1 MPLLPPWSRRTFLA
15 TAGASALTLT
25 AVPYAAAAPGT
36 TATGT
41 TAPAAAAGG
50 DEFATLRGR
59 WLDLALGTGYDATTE
74 PYATRLKQTGTM
86 AAGFRASM
94 APAATSLWADCP
106 FDPPAGITQSY
117 SRLWTMTQAYL
128 QDGTGLT
135 GDAGLL
141 ADVISGIDHVSAKVY
156 HAGTTPYGNW
166 WEWQIGSPRLLMDLV
181 AALYDHLTEAQIQAA
196 CAAVDH
202 FIPDAVL
209 ADYSGTS
216 TGANRVD
223 LCRSVAMRGVNGRSA
238 EKIALARD
246 ALSPVF
252 PYVTEGDGL
261 HADGSFIQHTTIAYS
276 GTYGQVMLDGL
287 GRLFT
292 LLAGSTWDV
301 TDPNRQIILDSV
313 EHAYAPVI
321 YNGLAM
327 DSVNGRAVSRG
338 YLKGDDAHV
347 MRSDHF
353 HGNGL
358 IAAMAVI
365 AGGAPDE
372 ERLRWQGMIKGWIR
386 RNTVTPPLT
395 APQFGVADLSRLQA
409 VADAP
414 VKAAPEP
421 VAHALFASM
430 DRAVH
435 RRPGWAA
442 NLSMSSE
449 RISYYECGNG
459 ENPHGWHT
467 GAGMLYWWPGEQAND
482 QYTDWFWPTV
492 DPYRMPGTTVSTKR
506 LADNA
511 GGEWGAAKP
520 AVQWVGGASDGEFAA
535 VGQHVKGLNSTL
547 EARKSWFCVAD
558 TVICLGAGITATDGV
573 PVETVVDNRNLG
585 AGGKGAFTLDERR
598 RPKWAHLAGHGG
610 WVFPGGTDALHTLR
624 EARTGSWN
632 DINTTSS
639 TEQQTRTFQTL
650 WLDHGKDP
658 SDASYAYLLMPGAS
672 RRTLAARADD
682 HGWLEVLAN
691 TAARQAVAVRSL
703 GLTAA
708 NFWQAGT
715 VGPLTASAP
724 ASVLVRRKQ
733 RTATLHISEPPR
745 TGQPVEIT
753 WKQPVR
759 RVTAADPSVQVLST
773 GRSLRLRITPGTVG
787 ATHTCQVT
795 LG

>member
-1 MPLLPPWSRRTFLA
+1 MSQ
-15 TAGASALTLT
+15 
-25 AVPYAAAAPGT
+25 AAAAPGS
-36 TATGT
+36 
-41 TAPAAAAGG
+41 AAAAG
-50 DEFATLRGR
+50 DDAYAALRAR
-59 WLDLALGTGYDATTE
+59 WLDLSLGTGYDASTE
-74 PYATRLKQTGTM
+74 PYATRLRATGELATS
-86 AAGFRASM
+86 FRDSM
-94 APAATSLWADCP
+94 APAANSLWADYP
-106 FDPPAGITQSY
+106 FDPPSGITQSY
-117 SRLWTMTQAYL
+117 SRLWTMTQACL

-141 ADVISGIDHVSAKVY
+141 ADVIAGMDHLAATIY
-156 HAGTTPYGNW
+156 RPTTKPYGNW

-181 AALYDHLTEAQIQAA
+181 TALYDRLSDAQIQQA

-202 FIPDAVL
+202 FIPDSVL

-223 LCRSVAMRGVNGRSA
+223 LCRSVAMRGVNGRA
-238 EKIALARD
+238 PEKIALARD

-252 PYVTEGDGL
+252 PYVVTGDGL
-261 HADGSFIQHTTIAYS
+261 YTDGSFIQHTSIAYS

-292 LLAGSTWDV
+292 LLAGSSWAV

-313 EHAYAPVI
+313 EHAYAPMI

-327 DSVNGRAVSRG
+327 DSVNGRAISRG
-338 YLKGDDAHV
+338 YLKSDDQHV

-353 HGNGL
+353 HGKAL

-365 AGGAPDE
+365 AGGASE
-372 ERLRWQGMIKGWIR
+372 AERLRWQGMIKGWIER
-386 RNTVTPPLT
+386 DKVTPILT
-395 APQFGVADLSRLQA
+395 SPQFGVADLSRLQA
-409 VADAP
+409 VADTAVAP
-414 VKAAPEP
+414 APEP
-421 VAHALFASM
+421 VGHRLFASM

-442 NLSMSSE
+442 NISMCSE

-467 GAGMLYWWPGEQAND
+467 GAGMLYWWPGAQAND

-492 DPYRMPGTTVSTKR
+492 DPYRLPGTTVSTKR
-506 LADNA
+506 LADRA

-547 EARKSWFCVAD
+547 QARKSWFCAAD
-558 TVICLGAGITATDGV
+558 AVICLGAGITAADGV

-585 AGGKGAFTLDERR
+585 AGGTGALTVDEGH
-598 RPKWAHLAGHGG
+598 RPRWAHLEGHGG
-610 WVFPGGTDALHTLR
+610 WVFPGATDTLR
-624 EARTGSWN
+624 TLRDTRTGAWS

-639 TEQQTRTFQTL
+639 TERQTRTYQTL
-650 WLDHGKDP
+650 WLDHGTDP
-658 SDASYAYLLMPGAS
+658 TDAAYAYLLMPGAA
-672 RRTLAARADD
+672 RRTVAARAADR
-682 HGWLEVLAN
+682 GWLEILAN
-691 TAARQAVAVRSL
+691 TAEQQSVAIHSL

-715 VGPLTASAP
+715 VGPLTATAP
-724 ASVLVRRKQ
+724 ASVLLRRSG

-745 TGQPVEIT
+745 TGRPLDIT
-753 WKQPVR
+753 WNHPVH
-759 RVTAADPSVQVLST
+759 RVVSADPSVQVLST
-773 GRSLRLRITPGTVG
+773 GRSLRLRITPGTAG
-787 ATHTCQVT
+787 GTHGCEVA